1 MVNIDADTRQI
12 GYHYYVERKE
22 DEMEIPEYITIDEV
36 KRVCKE
42 MQFRDWT
49 TLKDASVTTE
59 EAQKILDIVNV
70 AKMPI
75 AVGDFRMGLDVEL
88 EHGFMYPD
96 ANVTNNHPVLTG
108 KIVLAHMKE
117 TLDYY
122 QRLDVAEI
130 EGDIAKAVTAGNADT
145 LLWKYK
151 NLVAAKKAL
160 ADAEAKL
167 VK

>member
-1 MVNIDADTRQI
+1 M
-12 GYHYYVERKE
+12 K
-22 DEMEIPEYITIDEV
+22 IPEYITVDEV

-42 MQFRDWT
+42 LGFRDWT
-49 TLKDASVTTE
+49 TLKDASVTAE
-59 EAQKILDIVNV
+59 EAQKVLGVVNT
-70 AKMPI
+70 AGMPI
-75 AVGDFRMGLDVEL
+75 AVEDFRMGLDVEL

-108 KIVLAHMKE
+108 MIVLAHLKE
-117 TLDYY
+117 ALDYY

-130 EGDIAKAVTAGNADT
+130 EGDMAKAAEAGNADK
-145 LLWKYK
+145 LFAKYK
-151 NLVAAKKAL
+151 KLVVAKKAL

>member
-1 MVNIDADTRQI
+1 M
-12 GYHYYVERKE
+12 K
-22 DEMEIPEYITIDEV
+22 IPEYITVDEV

-42 MQFRDWT
+42 LGFRNWT

-59 EAQKILDIVNV
+59 EAQKVLDTVNV

-75 AVGDFRMGLDVEL
+75 AVEDFRMGLDVEL

-108 KIVLAHMKE
+108 MIVLAHMKE
-117 TLDYY
+117 ALDYY

-130 EGDIAKAVTAGNADT
+130 EGDMAQAAAAGNAEK
-145 LLWKYK
+145 LMAKYK
-151 NLVAAKKAL
+151 KLVIAKKAV
-160 ADAEAKL
+160 ADAEARL

>member
-1 MVNIDADTRQI
+1 M
-12 GYHYYVERKE
+12 K
-22 DEMEIPEYITIDEV
+22 IPEYITVDEV

-42 MQFRDWT
+42 LGFRDWT

-59 EAQKILDIVNV
+59 EAQKVLAVVNT
-70 AKMPI
+70 AGMPI
-75 AVGDFRMGLDVEL
+75 AVEDFRMGLDVEL

-108 KIVLAHMKE
+108 MIVLAHMKE
-117 TLDYY
+117 ALDYY

-130 EGDIAKAVTAGNADT
+130 EGDMAKAAADGNADK
-145 LLWKYK
+145 LLAKYK
-151 NLVAAKKAL
+151 KLVIAKKAV
-160 ADAEAKL
+160 ADAEARL